1 MKKRSCNVLVSEAG
15 ERVLS
20 GVSTWTDYPRPQL
33 KRANW
38 KLLQEGWKLNNKDVR
53 LPFPPQ
59 SLLSGYK
66 EDVDDNLTYVCEM
79 GEVKAYG
86 MRTMLH
92 FGAVDQVADVY
103 LNGKLLGRHEGGY
116 LPFTIEITDA
126 LEANNRLVVDVKDTL
141 NQKYPYGKQTKKRG
155 GMWYT
160 PVSGIWQNVWLER
173 VPYRYIKNLKIT
185 PDDHS
190 VRFNL
195 NIDDGSQHIFGSE
208 EYTRN
213 ATEEQCKRMKNN
225 LRIELHNGEFYER
238 DFEGNEVYVDMS
250 TIKLLSGE
258 SYVPQKWSPASP
270 YLYNAKFTVGDD
282 VIETYFALRK
292 IDIQNINGIQRV
304 CLNDEP
310 IFMNGVL
317 DQGYYCDG
325 IFLPAEEKEYER
337 DILRMKELGMN
348 MLRKHIKIEP
358 ECFYYYC
365 DVHGMLVVQD
375 MVNNG
380 AYNFISDTA
389 LPTIGF
395 VKRDDTRFDVDKGT
409 MDFFEKHMVDTIKH
423 LYNHPSVVVYT
434 IFNEGWGQFDSD
446 RMYSIAKYND
456 ATRLYD
462 STSGWF
468 WQNDSD
474 FDSYHVYFNK
484 KAKKPVYRPW
494 FLSEF
499 GGFTYAVSGH
509 MYSEDTSYGYGKCK
523 NKDELI
529 SKILK
534 RYEDII
540 LPNIRLGACGA
551 VYTQLSDVED
561 EINGFYTYDRKICKV
576 DAKPMQSLANMIE
589 MEIKV

>member
-1 MKKRSCNVLVSEAG
+1 MKNRSCNVLVSEAG

-20 GVSTWTDYPRPQL
+20 GGETWTNYPRPQL
-33 KRANW
+33 RRANW
-38 KLLQEGWKLNNKDVR
+38 RLLQEGWKLNNKDVR

-79 GEVKAYG
+79 GEVKGYG

-126 LEANNRLVVDVKDTL
+126 IEENNRLVVDVKDTL
-141 NQKYPYGKQTKKRG
+141 DKKYPYGKQTKKRG

-173 VPYRYIKNLKIT
+173 VPYRYIEDIKIT

-190 VRFNL
+190 VNFKL
-195 NIDDGSQHIFGSE
+195 NINDATSILE
-208 EYTRN
+208 ESGKERQRT
-213 ATEEQCKRMKNN
+213 KN
-225 LRIELHNGEFYER
+225 LLCIELHNGQVYER
-238 DFEGNEVYVDMS
+238 EFDGDEVFVDLS
-250 TIKLLSGE
+250 SIKLSSGE
-258 SYVPQKWSPASP
+258 NYLPKKWSTDSP
-270 YLYNAKFTVGDD
+270 YLYNAKITVGED

-292 IDIQNINGIQRV
+292 VDIQNINGIQRV
-304 CLNDEP
+304 CLNDKP
-310 IFMNGVL
+310 IFLHGVL

-325 IFLPAEEKEYER
+325 LFLPAEEKEYER

-365 DVHGMLVVQD
+365 DIHGMLVVQD

-380 AYNFISDTA
+380 KYSFMRDTA

-395 VKRDDTRFDVDKGT
+395 VKRDDTSFDIDKAT
-409 MDFFEKHMVDTIKH
+409 KEFFEKHMVDTLEH
-423 LYNHPSVVVYT
+423 LYNHPCIVAYT

-446 RMYSIAKYND
+446 RMYQKAKSKD
-456 ATRLYD
+456 STRLYD

-468 WQNDSD
+468 WQNNSD

-484 KAKKPVYRPW
+484 KVKKPCYRPW

-509 MYSEDTSYGYGKCK
+509 MYSADANYGYGTCK
-523 NKDELI
+523 SKDELI
-529 SKILK
+529 SKIMK
-534 RYEDII
+534 RYEKAL
-540 LPNIRLGACGA
+540 LPNIKIGACGA

-561 EINGFYTYDRKICKV
+561 EINGLYTYDRKICKV
-576 DAKPMQSLANMIE
+576 DKRLMQELSSMIE
-589 MEIKV
+589 DRLK